1 MAKGK
6 SMARLT
12 ASLSRPNL
20 NRAVPFIALTLAVG
34 AAVVVISMAAGTPI
48 AFEPESGTLAA
59 GATTTSITGQSGSG
73 AVKFATAG
81 TPTPTASPGACT
93 SAIHTPGGP
102 DGMGGCWPGPNTT
115 GYPHGLPGDPRT
127 PVSLTAYTGPCTITT
142 AGTVIDSKTI
152 NCGIDV
158 RAANVTIKNSKIN
171 GSIFIAA
178 GQSFSVSISDVE
190 IDGGNN
196 AGTDI
201 SEGGYTAT
209 RLDIHGGN
217 RSGYCAS
224 NCSWTDSY
232 VHGQFKDLSG
242 TFHESGLR
250 MEQNGTFQHNTISCD
265 APEVPPEGGCSADVS
280 GYGDFATI
288 QNNTFDK
295 NLFVGGNDLSYCVYA
310 GSSPSKPYP
319 NANHIVFSNNIWQ
332 RGTRPSERGTFVCGY
347 YGPVSDF
354 NSTAPGNVWTN
365 NKWDDGTN
373 VAPDG

>member
-1 MAKGK
+1 MPLPQF
-6 SMARLT
+6 RNP
-12 ASLSRPNL
+12 R
-20 NRAVPFIALTLAVG
+20 NRILAVSVV
-34 AAVVVISMAAGTPI
+34 ALVVVAGI
-48 AFEPESGTLAA
+48 IVLAA
-59 GATTTSITGQSGSG
+59 SHAATPFVTAEAENGTVTAPASKVADAAASGGS
-73 AVKFATAG
+73 AVTFMTAG
-81 TPTPTASPGACT
+81 TGGSCPVATPNV
-93 SAIHTPGGP
+93 P
-102 DGMGGCWPGPNTT
+102 DGRDAFGGCYPGPTTT
-115 GYPHGLPGDPRT
+115 GVPAGT
-127 PVSLTAYTGPCTITT
+127 VLTAYTGPCSITT
-142 AGTVIDSKTI
+142 ANTVIDSKTV

-171 GSIFIAA
+171 GSIFIAV
-178 GQSFSVSISDVE
+178 GQGFSVSISDAE
-190 IDGGNN
+190 LDGGNN
-196 AGTDI
+196 AGTGI
-201 SEGGYTAT
+201 SEGDYTAT
-209 RLDIHGGN
+209 RVNIHGGN
-217 RSGYCAS
+217 RSGYCAN
-224 NCSWTDSY
+224 NCSWIDSY

-250 MEQNGTFQHNTISCD
+250 MEQNGTFRHNTISCD

-354 NSTAPGNVWTN
+354 SSTAPGNVWTN